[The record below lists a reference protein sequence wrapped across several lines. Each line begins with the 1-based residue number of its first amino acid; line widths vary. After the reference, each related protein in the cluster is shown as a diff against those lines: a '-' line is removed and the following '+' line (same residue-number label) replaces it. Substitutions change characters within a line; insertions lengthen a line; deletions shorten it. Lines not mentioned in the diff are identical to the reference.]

1 MRNEKSAG
9 GIVFYDDSILLLKK
23 FNGDYVLPKGRIEDN
38 ENNVE
43 TAQREVLEETGVE
56 TEVIKYLGE
65 IHYTYTDNSEN
76 MEKVHKTVYWY
87 LMKGTN
93 TSLIPQKE
101 EGFMEVKY
109 VPLNKAVNVLRYDD
123 ERAILKVAIEQFK
136 GE

>member
-1 MRNEKSAG
+1 MRKEKSAG
-9 GIVFYDDSILLLKK
+9 GIVFYNDSILLLKK

-38 ENNVE
+38 ENNIE

-56 TEVIKYLGE
+56 AEVVKYLGE
-65 IHYTYTDNSEN
+65 IHYTYTDNSEH

-87 LMKGTN
+87 IMKGGN
-93 TSLIPQKE
+93 TSLTPQKE

-109 VPLNKAVNVLRYDD
+109 VPITKAVNALRYDD